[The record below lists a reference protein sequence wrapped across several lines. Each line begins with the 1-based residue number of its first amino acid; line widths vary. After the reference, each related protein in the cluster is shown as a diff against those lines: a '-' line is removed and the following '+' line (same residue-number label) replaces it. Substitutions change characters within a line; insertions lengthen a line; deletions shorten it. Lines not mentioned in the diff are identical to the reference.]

1 MTTDEILRNLHI
13 DALTPMQTAMGEA
26 WRTTTGDLVLLA
38 PTGTGKTLA
47 YLLPLVQALL
57 PADGPGAPQPQ
68 HPDATPPGEG
78 GVQALI
84 LTPTREL
91 ALQTAQVFKAMGTR
105 LQIVSVYGG
114 RPAMDEHRVIKS
126 VHPQLI
132 VGTPGRLCDHLAK
145 GNIDPTTVRTLV
157 IDEFDKCLELGFL
170 DEMAEVINQLPNL
183 SRRILL
189 SATDAEEIPRFVG
202 VGEAAGKDRGTAVH
216 ATTTVT
222 ATHTVNATHAVGAA
236 HAVSATSAI
245 HTTPATGTTPATR
258 PPQHS
263 PHALTRLDFL
273 NPASH
278 DGRLSVEL
286 VHAPQKDK
294 LDTLYR
300 LLCDLGQTQTL
311 VFVGYRESAD
321 RVAGY
326 LLAKGLPCDAFH
338 GGLEQLER
346 ERALYKFA
354 GGSVPVLVST
364 DLAARG
370 LDLTGVDNVVHYHLP
385 ANHEAY
391 THRNG
396 RTARWDATGRVFLI
410 LNPEEQLPDYI
421 PAATPVHT
429 LPATPQRP
437 PQPRWATLYIGRGR
451 KDKLSRA
458 DVCGFLCKQGQL
470 QRDDLGRIDVRDRYA
485 FAAVRRSRLAQLLTL
500 VRGEKIKGMRTL
512 IEEAR

>member
-1 MTTDEILRNLHI
+1 MTTDEILCNLHI
-13 DALTPMQTAMGEA
+13 DALTPMQTAMDEA

-170 DEMAEVINQLPNL
+170 DEMAEVIGQLPNL
-183 SRRILL
+183 GRRILL

-202 VGEAAGKDRGTAVH
+202 VGE
-216 ATTTVT
+216 TT
-222 ATHTVNATHAVGAA
+222 NKGRGAA
-236 HAVSATSAI
+236 N
-245 HTTPATGTTPATR
+245 R

-263 PHALTRLDFL
+263 SHALTRLDFL

-278 DGRLSVEL
+278 DGRLSVAL

-385 ANHEAY
+385 ANREAY

-410 LNPEEQLPDYI
+410 LNPEDQLPDYI
-421 PAATPVHT
+421 PADTPVHT
-429 LPATPQRP
+429 IPATPQRP

-485 FAAVRRSRLAQLLTL
+485 FAAVRRSHLAQLLTL